1 MNPEEITR
9 FAELVDANPS
19 PLVWSSLDGVAALA
33 SAVLEDTRPREYDW
47 HRIFHA
53 FGGQT
58 WRDTDDGGVNAGNA
72 IRSKLGSPDVG
83 ADVKSADVGQ
93 ALRGLAYIVEESGY
107 DRLRDSWES
116 LQRTIQGAYAAK
128 GIQLAA

>member
-1 MNPEEITR
+1 MNPEEIVR
-9 FAELVDANPS
+9 LAELIDANPS
-19 PLVWSSLDGVAALA
+19 PLVWSALDESAMLA
-33 SAVLEDTRPREYDW
+33 IVILEETRPREYDW
-47 HRIFHA
+47 RRIFHA
-53 FGGQT
+53 FGGQN

-83 ADVKSADVGQ
+83 ADVRSADVAQ

-116 LQRTIQGAYAAK
+116 LQRTIQGAYAGK